1 MADWKVHLV
10 FSEGSSNKFWRAKVD
25 GGALTTNWGRVGT
38 DGQSKTKDCGGASEA
53 LAELEKQA
61 GKKRKKG
68 YVDGDGG
75 GGSSAEEAAPPPEPV
90 KETWSATMKLAEEGR
105 VVELTL
111 AVDGKSITTSV
122 TESFDTEDS
131 AKASFARIRQKL
143 IEDGYRS
150 S

>member
-25 GGALTTNWGRVGT
+25 GGELTTNWGRVGT
-38 DGQSKTKDCGGASEA
+38 DGQSKTKSYGGASDA

-61 GKKRKKG
+61 SKKRKKG
-68 YVDGDGG
+68 YVDTAGG
-75 GGSSAEEAAPPPEPV
+75 GAASEEEAPPPEPV
-90 KETWSATMKLAEEGR
+90 KETWSASMKLAEEGR

-111 AVDGKSITTSV
+111 AVDGEKITTSV
-122 TESFDTEDS
+122 TESFDSEET